1 MSVRLP
7 SLKTV
12 TFVLA
17 GLILACLLLAW
28 LALPRI
34 LQSQAQSYIADKTG
48 HRLSLERPEFNP
60 LTLRLRIP
68 KLRLDQPDGQP
79 LLSFDA
85 LTVKL
90 SAASLL
96 RRAIVVDAVE
106 LDAPLATV
114 VLQADGSLN
123 WSALLAALSGPPR
136 KSDDTALPRF
146 ALGSLALAGGRID
159 FTDRRNAFSTRITP
173 LELTLRDITTLSDQ
187 SGSYQLSARTS
198 DGARLQWQGQA
209 SLNPMTLT
217 GELSLAELNLA
228 GLAPYFKSSLP
239 VAPPSGM
246 LDASTTYRMAYS
258 DGRLDLTLDKIAAG
272 LKGLKL
278 DTARISG
285 PLVSI
290 KSVQARG
297 GRFDLTSRTFSL
309 TELSLGDS
317 DIDMPRAGAAPLRL
331 LQLGTLTLADA
342 KVDLVGQS
350 LDLARAS
357 LIGGQLKFVRDA
369 KGRID
374 AVEALQ
380 AMIAPRGTPAPGGK
394 RPPKSTAPSA
404 STATS
409 AATTATAPAAAWRYR
424 LGQLEL
430 ADFSARFQDNT
441 VSPAADIAID
451 QFKMQI
457 EGISDKLATPLPLR
471 ASFRA
476 AGGGTVETAGQI
488 ALAGPSADLK
498 LKLSDLALKPAE
510 PYLASLTK
518 LQLQSGKASTEGRA
532 TYDKAGF
539 AYKGGFDLRDLRL
552 VETETRQV
560 FLAWKTLATKDM
572 SVSTATLTIG
582 DLVLDGLDTR
592 LIIDKDKS
600 VNVTHI
606 LRNAPA
612 PQAAPASGLKAR
624 TQTSATSVMGTTT
637 QATPSGA
644 AAAPGFAV
652 RIDRLRL
659 TNGQLDFAD
668 NSLALPF
675 AARIHKL
682 RGAVSGLSSRPGGN
696 AQVVL
701 DGQVDEFGLA
711 RASGQIDLF
720 HPADFTDLK
729 VVFRNI
735 EMTRLTPYSATFAG
749 RKINSGK
756 LSLDLEYK
764 IKQRQLSG
772 DNKILL
778 DQLVLGERVQS
789 ATAMDLP
796 LDLAIAVLEDSDGRI
811 DLALPVSGSL
821 DDPQFSYGGLIWKA
835 IVNVIG
841 KIVTAPF
848 RALAS
853 LFGGGEKTE
862 DMAFEAGDAQLT
874 PPEREKLLRL
884 AANLAKR
891 PKLSLT
897 VHGVY
902 GEQDTPALQDLQ
914 LRRALMQRAGQ
925 TLKNDEDPGPLSTRT
940 PKVQDALESLFSER
954 LGAPALTAL
963 KDAFRK
969 ANPGKSEKDSD
980 FHAGLFEH
988 LRTTEAVTEPQLQ
1001 ALAAARADHVLAA
1014 LQAAGVQMERLQR
1027 GATEKSSAA
1036 GRDVPLKMVL
1046 GASAK

>member
-12 TFVLA
+12 AIVLA
-17 GLILACLLLAW
+17 GLILAWLLLGW

-60 LTLRLRIP
+60 FTLRLRIP

-85 LTVKL
+85 LTVDL
-90 SAASLL
+90 SAASVL
-96 RRAIVVDAVE
+96 RRAIVVDAIE

-123 WSALLAALSGPPR
+123 WSAVLAALSGPPQ
-136 KSDDTALPRF
+136 KSDSTDLPRF

-159 FTDRRNAFSTRITP
+159 FTDHRSAYSTRIAP
-173 LELTLRDITTLSDQ
+173 LELTLRDITTLSEQ
-187 SGSYQLSARTS
+187 SGSYRVSARTS

-209 SLNPMTLT
+209 SLGPMALT
-217 GELSLAELNLA
+217 GELSLAEVNLS
-228 GLAPYFKSSLP
+228 GLAPYFKNALP
-239 VAPPSGM
+239 AAPPTGM
-246 LDASTTYRMAYS
+246 LDASATYRLAYS
-258 DGRLDLTLDKIAAG
+258 DGRLALTLDKIAAA

-278 DTARISG
+278 DTTQVAG
-285 PLVSI
+285 PIVSV
-290 KSVQARG
+290 KSVQASG
-297 GRFDLTSRTFSL
+297 GRFDLASRTFSL
-309 TELSLGDS
+309 TELRLSES

-342 KVDLVGQS
+342 RVDLAGHS

-357 LIGGQLKFVRDA
+357 LTGGQLKLARDA

-380 AMIAPRGTPAPGGK
+380 AVVAPKGK
-394 RPPKSTAPSA
+394 P
-404 STATS
+404 
-409 AATTATAPAAAWRYR
+409 APAAAWRYR

-430 ADFSARFQDNT
+430 AEFSARLQDST
-441 VSPAADIAID
+441 VSPAANIAID
-451 QFKMQI
+451 QFKLLV
-457 EGISDKLATPLPLR
+457 EGISDKQATPLPLR
-471 ASFRA
+471 TSFRA
-476 AGGGTVETAGQI
+476 AGGGTFEAAGQI
-488 ALAGPSADLK
+488 VLAGPSADLK
-498 LKLSDLALKPAE
+498 LKFSDLALKPAE

-518 LQLQSGKASTEGRA
+518 LQLQSGKVSTEGRA

-539 AYKGGFDLRDLRL
+539 TYKGGFDLRDLRL

-560 FLAWKTLATKDM
+560 FLAWKSLASKDL
-572 SVSTATLTIG
+572 SLSTATLAIG
-582 DLVLDGLDTR
+582 DLLLDGLDTR
-592 LIIDKDKS
+592 LIIAKDKS

-606 LRNAPA
+606 LRESNAPPGTPGSGA
-612 PQAAPASGLKAR
+612 KTQTRTAA
-624 TQTSATSVMGTTT
+624 TSATK
-637 QATPSGA
+637 
-644 AAAPGFAV
+644 AAPSTPAASPSFAV

-659 TNGQLDFAD
+659 TDGKLDFAD

-682 RGAVSGLSSRPGGN
+682 RGAVSGLSSRPGGR

-711 RASGQIDLF
+711 RANGQIDLF
-720 HPADFTDLK
+720 HPAEFTDLK

-764 IKQRQLSG
+764 INQRQLSG

-778 DQLVLGERVQS
+778 EQLVLGERVQS
-789 ATAMDLP
+789 ASAMDLP

-853 LFGGGEKTE
+853 LFGGDEKTE
-862 DMAFEAGDAQLT
+862 GMAFEAGDAQLT
-874 PPEREKLLRL
+874 PPEREKLTRL

-902 GEQDTPALQDLQ
+902 GEQDTAALQDLQ

-925 TLKNDEDPGPLSTRT
+925 TLKSDEDPGPLSTRT
-940 PKVQDALESLFSER
+940 PKVQEALESLFGER

-969 ANPGKSEKDSD
+969 ANPGVAEKDSE
-980 FHAGLFEH
+980 FHAGLYEH
-988 LRTTEAVTEPQLQ
+988 LRATEAVTEPQLQ
-1001 ALAAARADHVLAA
+1001 ALAAARADHVLTA
-1014 LQAAGVQMERLQR
+1014 LQAAGVQTQRLQR
-1027 GATEKSSAA
+1027 GATEKSTAA
-1036 GRDVPLKMVL
+1036 GRDVPLKMVM
-1046 GASAK
+1046 GASPK